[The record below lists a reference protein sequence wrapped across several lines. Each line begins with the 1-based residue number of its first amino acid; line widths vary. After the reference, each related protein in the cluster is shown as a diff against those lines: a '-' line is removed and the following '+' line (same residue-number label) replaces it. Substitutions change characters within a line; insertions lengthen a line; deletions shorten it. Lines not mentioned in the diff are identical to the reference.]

1 MPYTNET
8 VQSITMDLRL
18 PADHTN
24 LPAEAMDAVDSR
36 SLRDLKLNI
45 STVLKSA
52 HLSRKE
58 ALLLALAAAVNEKN
72 RALTEGF
79 RTLSQEEGASEA
91 EIAEIMACVSVM
103 NANNVLYR
111 FRHYMH
117 DNETYAKSA
126 PGMRM
131 SVMMNP
137 VLGKEFFELVSLGV
151 SALNGCER
159 CVQSHEQ
166 SVKDHGATEA
176 RIFDAIRVV
185 SVIKSA
191 CVVL

>member
-8 VQSITMDLRL
+8 IQSIASDLHL

-24 LPAEAMDAVDSR
+24 LPAEVMDAVDSR

-52 HLSRKE
+52 NLSRKE

-72 RALTEGF
+72 RALTAGF
-79 RTLSQEEGASEA
+79 ITLCKEEGASEA
-91 EIAEIMACVSVM
+91 EVAEIMACVSVM

-117 DNETYAKSA
+117 NNETYAKSA

-166 SVKDHGATEA
+166 SVKDHGASEA

-191 CVVL
+191 AVVL

>member
-1 MPYTNET
+1 MSYKNET
-8 VQSITMDLRL
+8 IQSIIAELRL
-18 PADHTN
+18 PQDHNN
-24 LPAEAMDAVDSR
+24 LPAGAMDAVDSR
-36 SLRDLKLNI
+36 SLKDLKLNI
-45 STVLKSA
+45 STVLKSN

-58 ALLLALAAAVNEKN
+58 TLLLALAAAVNEKHHS
-72 RALTEGF
+72 LTEGF
-79 RTLSQEEGASEA
+79 LSLSKEEGASEA

-103 NANNVLYR
+103 CANNVLYR

-117 DNETYAKSA
+117 NNETYAKSA
-126 PGMRM
+126 AGMRM

-191 CVVL
+191 SVVL

>member
-1 MPYTNET
+1 MPLNET
-8 VQSITMDLRL
+8 AQTILADLRL
-18 PADHTN
+18 PET
-24 LPAEAMDAVDSR
+24 PATPALELLSATDSR
-36 SLRDLKLNI
+36 ALKDLKLNI
-45 STVLKSA
+45 NAVLKSN

-58 ALLLALAAAVNEKN
+58 TLLLALAAAMNEKHSSLIEGLTTLA
-72 RALTEGF
+72 RA
-79 RTLSQEEGASEA
+79 EEATDAELA
-91 EIAEIMACVSVM
+91 EIVACVSVM
-103 NANNVLYR
+103 SANNVLYR

-117 DNETYAKSA
+117 ENDTYAKSPA
-126 PGMRM
+126 GMRM

-137 VLGKEFFELVSLGV
+137 VLGKEFFELVSLAV

-176 RIFDAIRVV
+176 RIFDAIRLV
-185 SVIKSA
+185 SVLKSA

>member
-1 MPYTNET
+1 MSYTNET
-8 VQSITMDLRL
+8 IQSVITDLRMPAGHISL
-18 PADHTN
+18 PA
-24 LPAEAMDAVDSR
+24 AAMDAVDSR
-36 SLRDLKLNI
+36 SLKDLKLNI

-52 HLSRKE
+52 NLSRKE
-58 ALLLALAAAVNEKN
+58 ALLLALAAAVNEKH

-79 RTLSQEEGASEA
+79 LSLCREEGASEA

-117 DNETYAKSA
+117 SNETYAKSA

-166 SVKDHGATEA
+166 SVKDHGASEA

>member
-8 VQSITMDLRL
+8 MQSMIADLRL
-18 PADHTN
+18 PQDHTT
-24 LPAEAMDAVDSR
+24 LPAQAMDATDSKA
-36 SLRDLKLNI
+36 LKDLKLNV
-45 STVLKSA
+45 SSVLKST
-52 HLSRKE
+52 HMSRKE
-58 ALLLALAAAVNEKN
+58 ALLMALAAAVNEKH

-79 RTLSQEEGASEA
+79 LSLSKEEGASDA

-103 NANNVLYR
+103 SANNVLYR
-111 FRHYMH
+111 FRHYLH
-117 DNETYAKSA
+117 TNETYAKSPA
-126 PGMRM
+126 GMRM

-166 SVKDHGATEA
+166 SVKDHGASEA

-191 CVVL
+191 AVVL